1 MTIYAKQIDRY
12 ITKSVFKT
20 FQIKTKLKVRIKKYF
35 TRPKL
40 LILTQ
45 AREKLQEYELKTDNQ
60 AVQKK
65 KRLTTGPLVNYAQGC
80 QTESLY
86 KLVELLY
93 TQLVNL

>member
-45 AREKLQEYELKTDNQ
+45 ARENMQECEYR
-60 AVQKK
+60 
-65 KRLTTGPLVNYAQGC
+65 RLTTNPLISYAQGC
-80 QTESLY
+80 QTES
-86 KLVELLY
+86 
-93 TQLVNL
+93 